1 MKIIGLT
8 GGIGTGKSTVSKI
21 LRSFQVKV
29 IDADEIS
36 RSLLL
41 LGSPYVQELSAI
53 FGSSILD
60 DVGNLDRKRFAEQV
74 FAFVETR
81 KKLENFLH
89 PLIRKEME
97 TAIEA
102 ARVAGT
108 KILVLDIPLLFEG
121 NYWAKRVDEVWLVD
135 ANEEIQVRRVKE
147 RDQLSEDEIRARIK
161 NQMPLAEKRRKA
173 DRTISNIGTIEE
185 LEERIRNLLDEQ
197 KL

>member
-41 LGSPYVQELSAI
+41 PGSPYVQELAAI

-60 DVGNLDRKRFAEQV
+60 DVGNLERKRFAEQV
-74 FAFVETR
+74 FASVETR

-89 PLIRKEME
+89 PLIRKEMGV
-97 TAIEA
+97 AIEA
-102 ARVAGT
+102 ARVAGE

-121 NYWAKRVDEVWLVD
+121 NYWVKRVDEIWLVD
-135 ANEEIQVRRVKE
+135 ADEEIQIKRVKE
-147 RDQLSEDEIRARIK
+147 RDQFSEDEIRARIK
-161 NQMPLAEKRRKA
+161 NQMPLTEKRRRA
-173 DRTISNIGTIEE
+173 NRIISNTGTIEE
-185 LEERIRNLLDEQ
+185 LEGRIGHLLDEQ